1 MLKVMTLVGTR
12 PELIKMSR
20 VIAELDAQVDHVLVH
35 SGQNYDYE
43 LNQVFFDDLQIRKPD
58 YFLGAAGDTA
68 AKTIGDVIIKSDEI
82 FEQEKPDALLLY
94 GDTNTCLAVIAA
106 KRRKIPV
113 FHMEA
118 GNRCF
123 DQRVPEELNRKV
135 LDHLSDI
142 NMVLTEH
149 ARRYLIAEG
158 IRPETIIKTGSHMQ
172 EVLAYYMDDIQKS
185 DVLAREGLT
194 EDKFFLVSVHRE
206 ENVDTP
212 QNLRDLLD
220 TLRHLADTYEYPIIV
235 STHPRTRKRLEAVGD
250 ALDHPLI
257 RFVKPFGLLDYISL
271 IGEAEERCDRPEGFL
286 AGDRHV
292 LGDVGENGGFIE
304 RAAERMGL
312 AALDDARALGNRV
325 RDVLLDLGERRLVDQ
340 RSEDDALVEAVT
352 GLELGDCRGEFGRK
366 GFIGTVLDVDAVGAH
381 AGLAVVAVLG
391 DQRALDGGIEI
402 GIIED
407 DERSIAAKLETEL
420 LDGRG
425 TLAIE
430 LGADFGRTGEGQ
442 LAHGRVRGHFRA
454 DLAGRTGDDAE

>member
-20 VIAELDAQVDHVLVH
+20 VIAELDAQVNHVLVH

-43 LNQVFFDDLQIRKPD
+43 LNQVFFDDLRIRKPD

-82 FEQEKPDALLLY
+82 FDQEKPDALLLY

-172 EVLAYYMDDIQKS
+172 EVLAHYMPEIQAS
-185 DVLAREGLT
+185 DVLSREGLT
-194 EDKFFLVSVHRE
+194 EGKYFVVSVHRE

-212 QNLRDLLD
+212 QNLRDLLE
-220 TLRHLADTYEYPIIV
+220 TLRTLADAHGHPIIV
-235 STHPRTRKRLEAVGD
+235 STHPRTRKRLEALGD

-257 RFVKPFGLLDYISL
+257 RFVKPFGLLDYIKLQMGAFCVLSDSGTITEEASL
-271 IGEAEERCDRPEGFL
+271 LNLPAITLRNAHERPEGMDEGTL
-286 AGDRHV
+286 IMSGLKADRV
-292 LGDVGENGGFIE
+292 
-304 RAAERMGL
+304 A
-312 AALDDARALGNRV
+312 
-325 RDVLLDLGERRLVDQ
+325 
-340 RSEDDALVEAVT
+340 EAV
-352 GLELGDCRGEFGRK
+352 R
-366 GFIGTVLDVDAVGAH
+366 
-381 AGLAVVAVLG
+381 VVTS
-391 DQRALDGGIEI
+391 QHRC
-402 GIIED
+402 
-407 DERSIAAKLETEL
+407 DERVIPIVKDYEGGPVSKQVVRVVLSYT
-420 LDGRG
+420 DYVN
-425 TLAIE
+425 
-430 LGADFGRTGEGQ
+430 RT
-442 LAHGRVRGHFRA
+442 VWSKS
-454 DLAGRTGDDAE
+454 